1 MRLGFNVIASSCS
14 GVKLYRPFVSIFEIT
29 LIRGLGSFGMV
40 SLQFVADGLKVE
52 NQLNAHDN
60 ISIYIQDFVKD
71 DFCPLKIFFVIFL
84 FFRFFVYRLRPLQ
97 FMRGLCGV
105 TAL

>member
-1 MRLGFNVIASSCS
+1 MLGVNVIASSCS

-60 ISIYIQDFVKD
+60 IFLVRCKILSRTIFV
-71 DFCPLKIFFVIFL
+71 L
-84 FFRFFVYRLRPLQ
+84 
-97 FMRGLCGV
+97 
-105 TAL
+105 